1 MNIFLGIDSGSVS
14 TKVICLSQSAELT
27 DWVYLPTAGDP
38 LNTLRL
44 ALRQLQSRLP
54 ESTRVLG
61 VAVTGSARELVAETV
76 GADMLKNEISSQAK
90 AAAHLIPEVKTVI
103 EIGGQDSKLI
113 LLENGFVVDF
123 AMNTICAAGTG
134 SFLEHQSR
142 RLDLSLEDMGQL
154 AQFSQNPI
162 ELKGRCTVFV
172 ESDMIHFQQTG
183 SSRPDIVYGLCKAL
197 ARNYLNDLGL
207 HKEIRQPVVFQGGVA
222 RNPAM
227 KKAFEEE
234 LGFSL
239 IVPPRPEITGAW
251 GVALL
256 LRQDTNINTTA
267 KPTNFRGFDTPFLRE
282 KV

>member
-14 TKVICLSQSAELT
+14 TKIICLSPSAELA
-27 DWVYLPTAGDP
+27 DWIYLPTAGDP
-38 LNTLRL
+38 LSTLRTG
-44 ALRQLQSRLP
+44 LRQLQHRLP
-54 ESTRVLG
+54 EDTSVLG
-61 VAVTGSARELVAETV
+61 VAVTGSARELVAEAV
-76 GADMLKNEISSQAK
+76 GADMVKNEISSQAK
-90 AAAHLIPEVKTVI
+90 AAAHLIPDVKTVI

-113 LLENGFVVDF
+113 LLENGFVSDF
-123 AMNTICAAGTG
+123 AMNTVCAAGTG

-142 RLDLSLEDMGQL
+142 RLNLSLEEMGKL
-154 AQFSQNPI
+154 AHFSQNPI

-197 ARNYLNDLGL
+197 VRNYLNDLGL

-239 IVPPRPEITGAW
+239 IVPPWPEITGAL
-251 GVALL
+251 GAALL
-256 LRQDTNINTTA
+256 LCQERETDSPA
-267 KPTNFRGFDTPFLRE
+267 KPTNFRGFETPFLRE